1 MIMTKKT
8 MRIMKM
14 KTVEEVDIETR
25 EEAREIMEAEAAIE
39 VQEDIALMMKITMMK
54 IITKKTM
61 MMIMTKKMKAE
72 AAWEE
77 AVVEVQVAVP
87 AEGLAP

>member
-1 MIMTKKT
+1 
-8 MRIMKM
+8 M
-14 KTVEEVDIETR
+14 KTVEEVDIET
-25 EEAREIMEAEAAIE
+25 REIMEAEAAIE

-72 AAWEE
+72 TAWEE
-77 AVVEVQVAVP
+77 VVVEVQVAVP